1 MGQRKAKQMTDIRIV
16 EMSELEDNMITIDEI
31 TKIVGLNKL
40 TVQKKIATA
49 KLSTIGMLKSG
60 KRGRPSRIFNRSEV
74 NALFDIPT
82 SAAINNTENV
92 SSNNEDD
99 QNSGVASESVSPS
112 P

>member
-1 MGQRKAKQMTDIRIV
+1 MGQRKAKQMTEQNKI
-16 EMSELEDNMITIDEI
+16 SENELTDNMITIDEI

-40 TVQKKIATA
+40 TVQKKIQQS
-49 KLSTIGMLKSG
+49 KLQSIGMLKSG

-82 SAAINNTENV
+82 SAAISNTENV
-92 SSNNEDD
+92 SSNNEND

>member
-1 MGQRKAKQMTDIRIV
+1 MGQGKAKQMTEQNKI
-16 EMSELEDNMITIDEI
+16 SENDFTDNMITIDEI

-40 TVQKKIATA
+40 TVQKKIQQS
-49 KLSTIGMLKSG
+49 KLQSIGMLKSG

-82 SAAINNTENV
+82 SAAISNTENV
-92 SSNNEDD
+92 SSNNEND
-99 QNSGVASESVSPS
+99 QNSGMASESVSPS

>member
-1 MGQRKAKQMTDIRIV
+1 MADIRIV
-16 EMSELEDNMITIDEI
+16 EMNELDDSMITIDEI

-40 TVQKKIATA
+40 TVQKKIQQA
-49 KLSTIGMLKSG
+49 KLESIAMLKSG
-60 KRGRPSRIFNRSEV
+60 KRGRPARIFNRSEV

-99 QNSGVASESVSPS
+99 QNRSVAQEGISPS
-112 P
+112 H

>member
-1 MGQRKAKQMTDIRIV
+1 
-16 EMSELEDNMITIDEI
+16 MSELPVIELKDLSDSMITIDEI

-92 SSNNEDD
+92 SSNNEND
-99 QNSGVASESVSPS
+99 QDRSVASENISSAP
-112 P
+112 

>member
-1 MGQRKAKQMTDIRIV
+1 MTEENKNKI
-16 EMSELEDNMITIDEI
+16 SENDFTDNMITIDEI

-40 TVQKKIATA
+40 TVQKKIQQA
-49 KLSTIGMLKSG
+49 KLESIAMLKSG
-60 KRGRPSRIFNRSEV
+60 KRGRPARIFNRSEV

-99 QNSGVASESVSPS
+99 QNRDLAQEGVSPS
-112 P
+112 H